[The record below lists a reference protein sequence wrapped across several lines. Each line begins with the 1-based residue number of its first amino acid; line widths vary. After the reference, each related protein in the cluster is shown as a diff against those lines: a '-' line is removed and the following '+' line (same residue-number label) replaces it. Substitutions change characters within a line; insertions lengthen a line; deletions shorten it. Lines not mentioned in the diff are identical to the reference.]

1 MHTRGSRGAGGP
13 GGGKQLHGAER
24 TTQTVARATYA
35 VSSRRRHGVAT
46 LSTHL
51 DLARRQRFLAQE
63 PACVRRKRWVL
74 VPYLPGSIANCAAC
88 CAALQ
93 HVALETSQT
102 RAQHGALAYLQR
114 GIPTLQRGVI
124 RANRKLCL
132 TLLIECHHESAMC
145 SMAVAVQPAATHIV
159 CAALRTHCWRTAPLV
174 GSHVAAHGPRGEF
187 RRAFM
192 CARARACVRP
202 SVGLAGCGWAAGR
215 ALT

>member
-1 MHTRGSRGAGGP
+1 M
-13 GGGKQLHGAER
+13 HGAER
-24 TTQTVARATYA
+24 ATQTVARATYA

-74 VPYLPGSIANCAAC
+74 VPYLPGSIANGAAC

-102 RAQHGALAYLQR
+102 RAQHGVLAYLQR
-114 GIPTLQRGVI
+114 GIPALQRGVI
-124 RANRKLCL
+124 RANRKRCL
-132 TLLIECHHESAMC
+132 TLLIKCHHERSMC
-145 SMAVAVQPAATHIV
+145 SVAIAVQSAATQIV
-159 CAALRTHCWRTAPLV
+159 CAALRTHCGRTAPLV
-174 GSHVAAHGPRGEF
+174 CSHVKPTGRAVRFGAHVY
-187 RRAFM
+187 
-192 CARARACVRP
+192 ARACVRP